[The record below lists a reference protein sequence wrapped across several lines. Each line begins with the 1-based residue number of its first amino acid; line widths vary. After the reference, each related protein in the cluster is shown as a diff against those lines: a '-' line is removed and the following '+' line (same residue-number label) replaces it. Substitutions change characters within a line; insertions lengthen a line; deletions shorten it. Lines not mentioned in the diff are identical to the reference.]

1 MQLSRR
7 TIVEAAFEILD
18 AYGFP
23 DMTMRR
29 VASHLNV
36 APGALYWHVANKQE
50 LITAIA
56 EEIVADVHHADE
68 TVTPIELSEL
78 FRTCLLR
85 HRDGAE
91 IVTASMSQPNSIVHT
106 QVLESFYR
114 SIRFHF
120 GSEDEDV
127 TNLRS
132 AAYGL
137 VHLTLG
143 SVLIEQSSKQFAA
156 DTGATS
162 STIES
167 EPDSESVANVELSRR
182 SVELLLQGLRHS

>member
-1 MQLSRR
+1 MQLSRGS
-7 TIVEAAFEILD
+7 IVAAALDILD
-18 AYGFP
+18 NYGFP

-56 EEIVADVHHADE
+56 EEIVSDVHHSDAS
-68 TVTPIELSEL
+68 VSPIQLSEL

-91 IVTASMSQPNSIVHT
+91 IVTASMSQPNSVVHS
-106 QVLESFYR
+106 QVLDSFLR
-114 SIRFHF
+114 SISAQFH
-120 GSEDEDV
+120 SRETTDMD
-127 TNLRS
+127 LQS
-132 AAYGL
+132 SAYGL

-143 SVLIEQSSKQFAA
+143 SVLIEQSSKQYAA
-156 DTGATS
+156 DTGQEETAPK
-162 STIES
+162 I
-167 EPDSESVANVELSRR
+167 ELSRR
-182 SVELLLQGLRHS
+182 SVELLLEGLRHS